1 MTFLTRHLSIHG
13 RVQGVGFRWALSAE
27 AKALGLRGWV
37 RNRNDGSVEALVL
50 GPPEAV
56 EALTA
61 WAHHGPSTA
70 IVARVVSRDEP
81 TSEDHESLTGF
92 RQVPTF

>member
-50 GPPEAV
+50 GPPEV
-56 EALTA
+56 ETLTA

-70 IVARVVSRDEP
+70 IVARVVSRMNP
-81 TSEDHESLTGF
+81 PVKITNH
-92 RQVPTF
+92 